1 MTAEQQEQ
9 LKRLQAAVKVIADH
23 QAALQSALD
32 ADVLPMLTPDV
43 RTYGVSLL
51 LLRQSVIIYKPH
63 SCSRACSNSAWLPS

>member
-32 ADVLPMLTPDV
+32 ADVLPKLTPDV
-43 RTYGVSLL
+43 RTYGVLT
-51 LLRQSVIIYKPH
+51 LLRKSVMK
-63 SCSRACSNSAWLPS
+63 

>member
-32 ADVLPMLTPDV
+32 ADVLPKLTLDV
-43 RTYGVSLL
+43 RTY
-51 LLRQSVIIYKPH
+51 
-63 SCSRACSNSAWLPS
+63 